1 MKLSHHARRFLASL
15 ALMLATFGLA
25 VAQETPAPEPTPRPE
40 EPGTVDRRLEE
51 LDQKIRILQRQREI
65 EAEAADVQKKIA
77 SQFTAGRE
85 GFSWKSADGDFLLRL
100 RGYLQLD
107 GRFFSEETPAGTD
120 TFLLRRVRPIFEGTV
135 FKIFDFRIMPDFGQ
149 GTTVLF
155 DGYVEARFSPALR
168 LRAGKFKPPV
178 GLERLQSA
186 TDILFNER
194 AQPTNLVPNR
204 DVGIQLSGDL
214 ANARVQYAVGV
225 FNGVPDLG
233 NGDLDNND
241 GKDVAARLFFQPFV
255 ADQNAFGGLGFGIS
269 ASTGDQAGTVT
280 APNLPAFRTPG
291 QATFFSYRSDAT
303 AAGTTVA
310 DGTRRRVSPQATF
323 YLGPFGLLAEYV
335 SSKQEV
341 RRGAES
347 AELTNSSWQTAASWV
362 IGGSASYRGV
372 NPKKTFSGFG
382 TGPGAFELAVRYS
395 RLLVDRDAFPVFAN
409 PASAART
416 AGAWALG
423 VNWWANRNV
432 RLMTSYERTEFDGG
446 AAAGADR
453 PDERVLFT
461 RFQVAF

>member
-1 MKLSHHARRFLASL
+1 MKDVRRFLGGL
-15 ALMLATFGLA
+15 ALAFAASGLA
-25 VAQETPAPEPTPRPE
+25 VAQETPPPEPTPPPG
-40 EPGTVDRRLEE
+40 EPATVDQRLED

-65 EAEAADVQKKIA
+65 EAEAAEERKKTA

-107 GRFFSEETPAGTD
+107 GRFFSGGTPTGTD
-120 TFLLRRVRPIFEGTV
+120 TFLLRRVRPIFEATV
-135 FKIFDFRIMPDFGQ
+135 FKIFDVRVMPDFGQ

-168 LRAGKFKPPV
+168 LRAGKFKPPI

-204 DVGIQLSGDL
+204 DVGVQLSGDL

-255 ADQNAFGGLGFGIS
+255 ADKNALSGLGFGIA

-291 QATFFSYRSDAT
+291 QVSFFSYRSDGN

-310 DGTRRRVSPQATF
+310 DGTRKRLSPQATF
-323 YLGPFGLLAEYV
+323 YLGPFGLLTEYV

-341 RRGAES
+341 RRAS
-347 AELTNSSWQTAASWV
+347 DRAELTNTAWQAAASWV
-362 IGGSASYRGV
+362 IGGTASFRGV
-372 NPKKTFSGFG
+372 TPKKPFDGFG
-382 TGPGAFELAVRYS
+382 SGPGAFELAVRYS
-395 RLLVDRDAFPVFAN
+395 RLEVDRDAFPLFAN

-416 AGAWALG
+416 ADAWALG

-432 RLMTSYERTEFDGG
+432 RLMTSYEMTTFDGG

-461 RFQVAF
+461 RFQIAF

>member
-1 MKLSHHARRFLASL
+1 MKHVRLFLGSL
-15 ALMLATFGLA
+15 VLAGAGIA
-25 VAQETPAPEPTPRPE
+25 VAQETPPPEPTPP
-40 EPGTVDRRLEE
+40 PDQPATVDERLED

-77 SQFTAGRE
+77 SQFSAGRE
-85 GFSWKSADGDFLLRL
+85 GFSWKSADGDFVLRL
-100 RGYLQLD
+100 RGYVQLD

-135 FKIFDFRIMPDFGQ
+135 FKIFDFRVMPDFGQ
-149 GTTVLF
+149 GTSVLF

-204 DVGIQLSGDL
+204 DVGVQLGGDL
-214 ANARVQYAVGV
+214 AGARVQYAVGI

-241 GKDVAARLFFQPFV
+241 DKDVAARLFFQPFV
-255 ADQNAFGGLGFGIS
+255 ADKSAWSGLGFGIS
-269 ASTGDQAGTVT
+269 GSSGDQAGTVT

-310 DGTRRRVSPQATF
+310 AGTRRRLSPQATF
-323 YLGPFGLLAEYV
+323 YLGPFGLLTEYV
-335 SSKQEV
+335 TSKQEV
-341 RRGAES
+341 RRAS
-347 AELTNSSWQTAASWV
+347 DRAELTNTAWQAAASWV
-362 IGGSASYRGV
+362 IGGTASYRGV
-372 NPKKTFSGFG
+372 TPKKPFSGFG
-382 TGPGAFELAVRYS
+382 SGPGAFELAARYS
-395 RLLVDRDAFPVFAN
+395 RLEVDRDAFPLFAN

-432 RLMTSYERTEFDGG
+432 RFLTSYEVTEFDGG
-446 AAAGADR
+446 AADGDR
-453 PDERVLFT
+453 PDERVFFT
-461 RFQVAF
+461 RFQISF